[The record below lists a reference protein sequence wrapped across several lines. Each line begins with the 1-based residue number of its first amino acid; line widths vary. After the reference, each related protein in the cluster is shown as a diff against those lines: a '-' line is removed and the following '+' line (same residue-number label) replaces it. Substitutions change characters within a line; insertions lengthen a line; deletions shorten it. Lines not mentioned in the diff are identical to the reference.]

1 MFQMVSVLLT
11 LILLSTFFKFKE
23 KAKKKYGGSL
33 AFQIIDREYSIWYKR
48 DHNGSVMNK
57 QTASM
62 FEVDKVIFK
71 LKERFKNQGVSK
83 DQLKD
88 YLDFLSNN
96 EPKKIG
102 IYSILLAI
110 FGYLGSNTF
119 LKSLLPELNN
129 IADVSKLFNTIAD
142 TFNKNKEIV
151 LLILYLFFFIA
162 IVVLLSYISYKLATA
177 DSMYVKTQKIY
188 VLKRTEK
195 IWDFQENPSV
205 RTNEDARTYI
215 ETSGKSIFV
224 NLIPSKSKFD
234 EDFDRAIGDTF
245 KKNYEFFKSLPIVNL
260 FKWQVIKEWIL
271 GMFLPV
277 ALLVIVF
284 VLNYLIVSCVNQ
296 LPLILLIGL
305 FALTVYAIY
314 MFMLIYMTQIDKQ
327 NKVPTEQPTLSPG
340 SDKTTTVQSTLSPE
354 SNEATTEQPTLSP
367 ESNEALTG
375 QSTSSSESELMV
387 LEQNGSAKQS
397 ESQVNSEKKN
407 RENDRKMKIKCRSIN
422 NKWIHFSFVILM
434 ICSISLSILLTY
446 AVGNEPS
453 IFWLTM
459 VGISVLLI
467 HAAEVIATYYEI
479 DNNSQ

>member
-1 MFQMVSVLLT
+1 MFQMISVLLT
-11 LILLSTFFKFKE
+11 LILLFIFFKFKE

-33 AFQIIDREYSIWYKR
+33 AFQIIDREYSNWYNR
-48 DHNGSVMNK
+48 DHNGIVMNK

-83 DQLKD
+83 AQLKD

-102 IYSILLAI
+102 IYSILLAV

-129 IADVSKLFNTIAD
+129 IADVSKLFNVIAD
-142 TFNKNKEIV
+142 IFNKYKDIV
-151 LLILYLFFFIA
+151 SLILYLFFFIV
-162 IVVLLSYISYKLATA
+162 IVVLLSYISYKLVTA
-177 DSMYVKTQKIY
+177 DIMYVNTQKIY
-188 VLKRTEK
+188 VLKRAEK
-195 IWDFQENPSV
+195 IWNFTENYTV
-205 RTNEDARTYI
+205 KTNEDAKKCI
-215 ETSGKSIFV
+215 ETNEELIFV

-245 KKNYEFFKSLPIVNL
+245 KKNNEYFKSLPLVNL
-260 FKWQVIKEWIL
+260 LKWQVIKEWIF

-296 LPLILLIGL
+296 LPLILLIAL
-305 FALTVYAIY
+305 FALTLYVIY

-327 NKVPTEQPTLSPG
+327 NKVPTEQPTFSSE
-340 SDKTTTVQSTLSPE
+340 SDETTTGQSTLGSEGDEATTGQSTLSSERNIPT
-354 SNEATTEQPTLSP
+354 SNQSTTES
-367 ESNEALTG
+367 G
-375 QSTSSSESELMV
+375 SELLV

-422 NKWIHFSFVILM
+422 NNWVHFSFAFLI
-434 ICSISLSILLTY
+434 ICSISLSILFIYLLR
-446 AVGNEPS
+446 NELFS
-453 IFWLTM
+453 FWGIM
-459 VGISVLLI
+459 VIISVRLI
-467 HAAEVIATYYEI
+467 NAAVIIATYSEI
-479 DNNSQ
+479 DHNSQ

>member
-1 MFQMVSVLLT
+1 MFQMISVLLT

-129 IADVSKLFNTIAD
+129 ITDVSKLFNATAD

-188 VLKRTEK
+188 VLKRAEK
-195 IWDFQENPSV
+195 IWDFEENTCV
-205 RTNEDARTYI
+205 RTNEDARKHI

-245 KKNYEFFKSLPIVNL
+245 KKNYEYFKSLPIVNL

-271 GMFLPV
+271 GMFLPL

-284 VLNYLIVSCVNQ
+284 VLNYLIVLSVNQ
-296 LPLILLIGL
+296 LHLIFLIGL
-305 FALTVYAIY
+305 FALTVYVIY
-314 MFMLIYMTQIDKQ
+314 WFMLIYMTQIDKQ
-327 NKVPTEQPTLSPG
+327 NKVPTEQPTLSP
-340 SDKTTTVQSTLSPE
+340 
-354 SNEATTEQPTLSP
+354 
-367 ESNEALTG
+367 
-375 QSTSSSESELMV
+375 
-387 LEQNGSAKQS
+387 
-397 ESQVNSEKKN
+397 
-407 RENDRKMKIKCRSIN
+407 ENDRKMKIKRRSIN
-422 NKWIHFSFVILM
+422 NTGVHFSFTFLI
-434 ICSISLSILLTY
+434 ICSIFLSFF
-446 AVGNEPS
+446 S
-453 IFWLTM
+453 ICALKDKFINLRGIM
-459 VGISVLLI
+459 VIISVLLI
-467 HAAEVIATYYEI
+467 NAAAVTATYCEI